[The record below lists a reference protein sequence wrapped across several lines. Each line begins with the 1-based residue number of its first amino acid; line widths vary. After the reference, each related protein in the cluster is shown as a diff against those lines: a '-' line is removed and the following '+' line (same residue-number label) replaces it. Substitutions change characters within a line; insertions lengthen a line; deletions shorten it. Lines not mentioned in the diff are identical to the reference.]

1 MRHEIMEHIFENPTI
16 LEEMDFLFKD
26 DTARRMLVF
35 YQPEENSK
43 GSDDVVD
50 TRSRF
55 GLNESLQEPSQG
67 TVLQIAC
74 YSTHVFPINYIS
86 LNFRKAH
93 SLYN

>member
-26 DTARRMLVF
+26 DTARRMMVF

-43 GSDDVVD
+43 GTDDVVD

-55 GLNESLQEPSQG
+55 GLNEPLLEPSQG
-67 TVLQIAC
+67 TVLQTAC
-74 YSTHVFPINYIS
+74 HKSMSFQSITFP
-86 LNFRKAH
+86 
-93 SLYN
+93 

>member
-26 DTARRMLVF
+26 DTARRMMVF

-43 GSDDVVD
+43 GTDDVVD

-55 GLNESLQEPSQG
+55 GLNEPLLEPSQG
-67 TVLQIAC
+67 TVLQ
-74 YSTHVFPINYIS
+74 TVQVTINYIS

>member
-26 DTARRMLVF
+26 DTARRMMVF

-43 GSDDVVD
+43 GTDDVVD

-55 GLNESLQEPSQG
+55 GLNEPLLEPSQG

-74 YSTHVFPINYIS
+74 HKCMSF
-86 LNFRKAH
+86 
-93 SLYN
+93 